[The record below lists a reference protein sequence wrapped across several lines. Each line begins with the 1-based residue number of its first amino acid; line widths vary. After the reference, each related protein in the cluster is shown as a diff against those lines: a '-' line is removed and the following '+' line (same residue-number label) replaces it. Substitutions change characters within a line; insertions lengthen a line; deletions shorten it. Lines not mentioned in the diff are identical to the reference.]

1 MANKQGVHPF
11 NICLFVVVVFHS
23 FIYFL
28 KNVFC
33 SIFVANIHD
42 ALFFKRGKT
51 RTCFSVVSLV
61 LFLLILLLL

>member
-11 NICLFVVVVFHS
+11 NICLFAAAVFHS
-23 FIYFL
+23 FKL
-28 KNVFC
+28 FC
-33 SIFVANIHD
+33 SILLAYIQD
-42 ALFFKRGKT
+42 ALFLMKGKA